1 MYVIKHQDGGY
12 LRTTL
17 NGSWERTSSLIKAS
31 QMSYEKAN
39 NIYTNSIGPTFRKVW
54 SIVDYEMERKETG
67 NSQEKNY
74 EFDWHSLSESQNK
87 LYAELQQYGLVLKD
101 KLSQVD
107 LEICDIQHYIEFFSL
122 DAAKGYKAYR
132 MLKERLIKRR
142 EIKDEIA
149 KVNLFLSG
157 TSSDFSSGK
166 ISRQLK
172 NMDTSGYQPRI
183 LNELFGLDEGQKRL
197 HHVS

>member
-39 NIYTNSIGPTFRKVW
+39 NIYTNSIGPTFRKLW

>member
-67 NSQEKNY
+67 DSQEKNY
-74 EFDWHSLSESQNK
+74 EFDWYSLSESQNK

>member
-67 NSQEKNY
+67 DSQEKNY

>member
-17 NGSWERTSSLIKAS
+17 NGSWERTSSLIKAT

-54 SIVDYEMERKETG
+54 SIVDYEMECKETG

-149 KVNLFLSG
+149 RVNLFLSG

>member
-12 LRTTL
+12 VRLTDK
-17 NGSWERTSSLIKAS
+17 GSWERTSKLINAS

-39 NIYTNSIGPTFRKVW
+39 NLYTNCISPVFRKVW
-54 SIVDYEMERKETG
+54 TIVEYETELKEACALD
-67 NSQEKNY
+67 EKKFS
-74 EFDWHSLSESQNK
+74 FDWKELSDSQNR
-87 LYAELQQYGLVLKD
+87 LYDNLRQYGISLND
-101 KLSQVD
+101 RLSQVD
-107 LEICDIQHYIEFFSL
+107 MEICDIQHYIEFFSL

-132 MLKERLIKRR
+132 MLKERLIRRR
-142 EIKDEIA
+142 EIKDEMT

-166 ISRQLK
+166 VSRQLQ
-172 NMDTSGYQPRI
+172 NMEKSAYQPRI

-197 HHVS
+197 PHVS

>member
-1 MYVIKHQDGGY
+1 
-12 LRTTL
+12 
-17 NGSWERTSSLIKAS
+17 
-31 QMSYEKAN
+31 
-39 NIYTNSIGPTFRKVW
+39 
-54 SIVDYEMERKETG
+54 
-67 NSQEKNY
+67 
-74 EFDWHSLSESQNK
+74 
-87 LYAELQQYGLVLKD
+87 
-101 KLSQVD
+101 
-107 LEICDIQHYIEFFSL
+107 L